1 MSSSTLSDFSDFDK
15 YIPELKH
22 IMYRKKGF
30 YPSYQQF
37 LTSVRKDSSLKDV
50 YYSDLKPFL
59 DKFYYAQ
66 EIVQIMGGF
75 PRQASLQ
82 NDPSVYPKII
92 SFEPFERFYVDQAF
106 INLYPEP
113 KTVRIKSKKIPTD
126 IKKVDEPEYNKP
138 DWTSQANW
146 EEFLAR
152 ELLFPRQFRVFYSTG
167 NPFRLNAKERKSP
180 SKVKLFQERAKYIME
195 HQDQFAEYHIDKA
208 KTGLYEELLQGW
220 QKNIPRKKT

>member
-1 MSSSTLSDFSDFDK
+1 MSSSTFSDFDK
-15 YIPELKH
+15 HIPELKH

-30 YPSYQQF
+30 YLSYQQF
-37 LTSVRKDSSLKDV
+37 LTSVRKELFKDV
-50 YYSDLKPFL
+50 ETYTNFKPFL
-59 DKFYYAQ
+59 EKFYYAQ

-75 PRQASLQ
+75 PRQTSLQ

-113 KTVRIKSKKIPTD
+113 KTVQAKPKKLPVVPEIKH
-126 IKKVDEPEYNKP
+126 VDEPEYNKP

-152 ELLFPRQFRVFYSTG
+152 ELIFPRQLRVFYSTG

-220 QKNIPRKKT
+220 QKNVPKNKT